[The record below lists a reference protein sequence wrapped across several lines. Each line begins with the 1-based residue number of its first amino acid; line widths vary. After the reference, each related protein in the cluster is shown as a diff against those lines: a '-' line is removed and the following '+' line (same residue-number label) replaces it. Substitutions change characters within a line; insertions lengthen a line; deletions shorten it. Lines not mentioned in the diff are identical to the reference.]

1 MAGAC
6 AGLIRGDTKAGA
18 IKGSAATRTP
28 LHDLAISGK
37 NTSWIVHS
45 LTAWGVAEAEP
56 RNEKHADGERRN
68 TFIHNTPTCMNE
80 SSKQ

>member
-28 LHDLAISGK
+28 LHDLAIIK
-37 NTSWIVHS
+37 CEKFKKKTPPKMFTVLI
-45 LTAWGVAEAEP
+45 AWGVRSGAA
-56 RNEKHADGERRN
+56 K
-68 TFIHNTPTCMNE
+68 
-80 SSKQ
+80 